1 MEKVTITVDSAV
13 YEFYRKV
20 GLSAG
25 GLPPEQVMADALFK
39 LAGELSL
46 QALHK
51 RAINIPRPSR
61 GYFLDGRSPMLPA
74 TPHAALVR
82 SDICM
87 GLATSRP

>member
-1 MEKVTITVDSAV
+1 MEKVTIMVDSAV

-51 RAINIPRPSR
+51 RAKK
-61 GYFLDGRSPMLPA
+61 
-74 TPHAALVR
+74 
-82 SDICM
+82 
-87 GLATSRP
+87 

>member
-20 GLSAG
+20 GLSAEG
-25 GLPPEQVMADALFK
+25 HRRAQVMADALFK

-51 RAINIPRPSR
+51 RAKK
-61 GYFLDGRSPMLPA
+61 
-74 TPHAALVR
+74 
-82 SDICM
+82 
-87 GLATSRP
+87 

>member
-13 YEFYRKV
+13 YEFYRKEV
-20 GLSAG
+20 DESDLSGVHAAEVL

-51 RAINIPRPSR
+51 RAKK
-61 GYFLDGRSPMLPA
+61 
-74 TPHAALVR
+74 
-82 SDICM
+82 
-87 GLATSRP
+87 

>member
-1 MEKVTITVDSAV
+1 MEKVTITADSAV

-46 QALHK
+46 HALHGAK
-51 RAINIPRPSR
+51 KKAE
-61 GYFLDGRSPMLPA
+61 
-74 TPHAALVR
+74 
-82 SDICM
+82 
-87 GLATSRP
+87 